1 MSEGIGLHCGSPALL
16 GVKCLGKMECK
27 LLAKRF
33 KLESRSKSDSLDLRP
48 LADPERVGLYLGV
61 MT

>member
-1 MSEGIGLHCGSPALL
+1 
-16 GVKCLGKMECK
+16 MERK

-48 LADPERVGLYLGV
+48 LADPECVGLYLGV
-61 MT
+61 TT

>member
-1 MSEGIGLHCGSPALL
+1 
-16 GVKCLGKMECK
+16 MECK

-33 KLESRSKSDSLDLRP
+33 KLKSRSKSDSLDLRP
-48 LADPERVGLYLGV
+48 LADPERVGLCLGV

>member
-1 MSEGIGLHCGSPALL
+1 
-16 GVKCLGKMECK
+16 MECK

-33 KLESRSKSDSLDLRP
+33 KSESRSKSDILDLRP